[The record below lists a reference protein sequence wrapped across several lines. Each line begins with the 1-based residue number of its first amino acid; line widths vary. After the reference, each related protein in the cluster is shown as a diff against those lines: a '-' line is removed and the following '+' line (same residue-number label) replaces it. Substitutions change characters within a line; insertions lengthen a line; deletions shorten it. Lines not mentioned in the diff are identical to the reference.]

1 MEGSPLLDAMPRVLA
16 DAVRREGGDSV
27 LAELATGAMSHCTEL
42 DNVTELNELTHVMAK
57 AVLAA
62 YSKEKNLDFDIDD
75 IELYKYS

>member
-42 DNVTELNELTHVMAK
+42 DNVT
-57 AVLAA
+57 
-62 YSKEKNLDFDIDD
+62 
-75 IELYKYS
+75 